1 MFSSQPVDAKLKS
14 STSRTITNWKFICR
28 NEYTVAWRNLRLL
41 YQGHVNN
48 WVYHHLS
55 VRMGL
60 HSFVHIYSICLENKI
75 DLYVWNL
82 VQRLQIFSQLWIC
95 QTQDIQNMCRERW
108 LIEYLLIL
116 AVFWSSIHYQGRRKV
131 WKSRGQSFICL
142 STICPPGWNRVGSVN
157 PILTKGQIMPN
168 TLLANVNLSL
178 LLSLW
183 WKKNPR
189 KMVQDFLNLGHIL

>member
-1 MFSSQPVDAKLKS
+1 MVDGTAFWISCQWLTLLRILSDSKFSVIYHHVASIPIVSVLNAQPVDAKLKS
-14 STSRTITNWKFICR
+14 LTSRTMTNWKLICW
-28 NEYTVAWRNLRLL
+28 NGYTVAWRNLRLL

-95 QTQDIQNMCRERW
+95 QTQDIKCRERW
-108 LIEYLLIL
+108 LIEYLLI
-116 AVFWSSIHYQGRRKV
+116 F
-131 WKSRGQSFICL
+131 SFLI
-142 STICPPGWNRVGSVN
+142 IN
-157 PILTKGQIMPN
+157 PLTGP
-168 TLLANVNLSL
+168 
-178 LLSLW
+178 
-183 WKKNPR
+183 
-189 KMVQDFLNLGHIL
+189 

>member
-1 MFSSQPVDAKLKS
+1 MDRNLEHSILHLSVDNQKYLRRHLSNWKIVGSNPLSSLCACLVHSMAMDAKLK
-14 STSRTITNWKFICR
+14 TLPSRTITNWKFICI
-28 NEYTVAWRNLRLL
+28 NGYTVSWRNLRLL

-95 QTQDIQNMCRERW
+95 QTQDIYVE
-108 LIEYLLIL
+108 
-116 AVFWSSIHYQGRRKV
+116 K
-131 WKSRGQSFICL
+131 
-142 STICPPGWNRVGSVN
+142 
-157 PILTKGQIMPN
+157 
-168 TLLANVNLSL
+168 
-178 LLSLW
+178 
-183 WKKNPR
+183 
-189 KMVQDFLNLGHIL
+189 DD